1 MERAAPSARL
11 GVQIEEL
18 VGDELAARSPVDAR
32 SVVSRCDG
40 RERGR
45 VHSNAAVFTQQSAD
59 LQHLRGGFVQDR
71 QQLACG
77 RWRWR
82 TIMTT
87 SAFRNSR
94 SEERCGRPSPR
105 RSAGLHGQTID
116 QPKE

>member
-11 GVQIEEL
+11 GAQIEEL

-59 LQHLRGGFVQDR
+59 LQHLRGGFIQDR
-71 QQLACG
+71 QQLAWSVETANDHDHQ
-77 RWRWR
+77 RFQEQPIRVAVR
-82 TIMTT
+82 PAA
-87 SAFRNSR
+87 SAT
-94 SEERCGRPSPR
+94 
-105 RSAGLHGQTID
+105 L
-116 QPKE
+116 